1 MGASPSK
8 SSSADVPPCEGG
20 RAAYEAARN
29 ASSNAESSSCP
40 VPEEYRGNLGVY
52 NVYNTKIATPTSG
65 DAAGGGA
72 EAPNAKPARRSWFGF
87 GASALDPR
95 NNMPTEPAQA
105 RAPGQR
111 RDLSTA
117 RETSTI
123 PKSGTGGTWTY
134 PSPQMFY
141 NALVRKNKA
150 EDVDEADVD
159 SVVMVHN
166 AMNEDTWRR
175 VAQWE
180 KLHRYASGHPML
192 LRFRG
197 RPDELSPLAMLNVA
211 TGGQRP
217 FDRHDWY
224 VDREGREVRYVIDYY
239 FNEEKAGTSEQF
251 DVVVRPALDSVDA
264 LVDRLKMNIYIGCAA
279 LGIPCP
285 VKTFTGSREDAAG
298 EDALSS

>member
-1 MGASPSK
+1 MGAKTSK
-8 SSSADVPPCEGG
+8 PTDGENDVIPPCEGG
-20 RAAYEAARN
+20 RAAYERAR
-29 ASSNAESSSCP
+29 SSENTDTSTCP
-40 VPEEYRGNLGVY
+40 VPEEYRGNLGTY
-52 NVYNTKIATPTSG
+52 NVYNTKVS
-65 DAAGGGA
+65 DRAGS
-72 EAPNAKPARRSWFGF
+72 APSKAQEKKSSWFGF

-95 NNMPTEPAQA
+95 NNMPSEPNQR

-111 RDLSTA
+111 EKLSVN
-117 RETSTI
+117 REPSTI
-123 PKSGTGGTWTY
+123 PKSGSDGGVWTY

-150 EDVDEADVD
+150 DDVEESDME

-180 KLHRYASGHPML
+180 KLHEYTKGRPML

-197 RPDELSPLAMLNVA
+197 RPDELSPLALARLMF
-211 TGGQRP
+211 GGARP

-251 DVVVRPALDSVDA
+251 DVVVRPALDTPEA
-264 LVDRLKMNIYIGCAA
+264 LLDRVKMSIYVACAR
-279 LGIPCP
+279 LGLPCP
-285 VKTFTGSREDAAG
+285 ISGHGGTIDVDP
-298 EDALSS
+298 

>member
-1 MGASPSK
+1 MGSTPSK
-8 SSSADVPPCEGG
+8 PASAVDAGVPPCEGG
-20 RAAYEAARN
+20 RAAREAAKN
-29 ASSNAESSSCP
+29 ASDSACP
-40 VPEEYRGNLGVY
+40 VPEEYRGNLGTY
-52 NVYNTKIATPTSG
+52 NVYNTKIDPAPSTSG
-65 DAAGGGA
+65 SSADASNGKTRG
-72 EAPNAKPARRSWFGF
+72 RSGWFGF

-95 NNMPTEPAQA
+95 NNMPSEPNQR

-111 RDLSTA
+111 SDLSVS
-117 RETSTI
+117 RERSSI
-123 PKSGTGGTWTY
+123 PKSGADGGYWTY

-150 EDVDEADVD
+150 EDVDESDMD

-180 KLHRYASGHPML
+180 KLHEYTKGRPML

-197 RPDELSPLAMLNVA
+197 RPDELSPLAFVRVML
-211 TGGQRP
+211 GGAKP

-224 VDREGREVRYVIDYY
+224 IDREGREVRYVIDYY

-251 DVVVRPALDSVDA
+251 DVVVRPALDTPEA
-264 LVDRLKMNIYIGCAA
+264 LLDRLKMSVYVACARF
-279 LGIPCP
+279 GVPCP
-285 VKTFTGSREDAAG
+285 VTGHGPTPIDV
-298 EDALSS
+298 D

>member
-1 MGASPSK
+1 MGSAPSK
-8 SSSADVPPCEGG
+8 PAPDAPPPCEGG
-20 RAAYEAARN
+20 RAAYERAR
-29 ASSNAESSSCP
+29 ATETSSSDSSCP

-52 NVYNTKIATPTSG
+52 NVYNTKIDDASASSPASPSSSAGKTS
-65 DAAGGGA
+65 
-72 EAPNAKPARRSWFGF
+72 KRTSWFGF

-95 NNMPTEPAQA
+95 NNMPAEPNQ
-105 RAPGQR
+105 RPAPGQR
-111 RDLSTA
+111 AKLSVD
-117 RETSTI
+117 RERSTI
-123 PKSGTGGTWTY
+123 PKSGSNGGTWTY

-150 EDVDEADVD
+150 DDVEEADMD

-180 KLHRYASGHPML
+180 KLHEYTKGEPML

-197 RPDELSPLAMLNVA
+197 RPDELSPLALARVM
-211 TGGQRP
+211 TGGARP

-251 DVVVRPALDSVDA
+251 DVVVRPALDSFESA
-264 LVDRLKMNIYIGCAA
+264 LDRLKMSVYIACATFG
-279 LGIPCP
+279 LPCP
-285 VKTFTGSREDAAG
+285 VTGHGNSKIDI
-298 EDALSS
+298 D

>member
-8 SSSADVPPCEGG
+8 PPASDIPPCEGG
-20 RAAYEAARN
+20 RAAYEAQR
-29 ASSNAESSSCP
+29 ASASQPESSCP

-52 NVYNTKIATPTSG
+52 NVYNTKIPAPSSE
-65 DAAGGGA
+65 GA
-72 EAPNAKPARRSWFGF
+72 SAQKASAEPVKTRRSWFGF
-87 GASALDPR
+87 GASAMDPR
-95 NNMPTEPAQA
+95 NNMPSEPAQA

-111 RDLSTA
+111 RELSTT
-117 RETSTI
+117 RETSSI

-150 EDVDEADVD
+150 EDVDEGDVD

-180 KLHRYASGHPML
+180 KLHRYASGRPML

-197 RPDELSPLAMLNVA
+197 RPDDLTPLAMLNIA
-211 TGGQRP
+211 MGGQKP

-264 LVDRLKMNIYIGCAA
+264 FVDRLKMNIYIGCAA
-279 LGIPCP
+279 FGIPCP
-285 VKTFTGSREDAAG
+285 VKTFTGAKEDKV
-298 EDALSS
+298 SSAS